1 MEQVENDRLVAFIV
15 GKVYPTD
22 CNKDSKRRLREK
34 AASFLVIDGELHHK
48 GFEQRVQRV
57 VIGRTKRC
65 VSCVRCTQTLLVDV
79 ISVRTLQPLRL

>member
-48 GFEQRVQRV
+48 GARGARAKGCYRE
-57 VIGRTKRC
+57 GRNVAYHAFVARRRC
-65 VSCVRCTQTLLVDV
+65 WWMSFR
-79 ISVRTLQPLRL
+79 SERYNR